1 MRTAAQ
7 ETSVQIALR
16 NSSEEVRGKDS
27 IYMILVKG
35 WVQSVVAFGAA
46 EGMRPRKPGSRASDF
61 PFV

>member
-35 WVQSVVAFGAA
+35 R
-46 EGMRPRKPGSRASDF
+46 EGIHAIKHYF
-61 PFV
+61 L